1 MSRRDGRGSERR
13 DDRREERR
21 DDRRDGQPEDEQQR
35 RTGEAEA
42 QEGESL
48 TALKGILA
56 KVASLLKPLQLTPDE
71 STRLVEQ
78 LYGSVLEMDL
88 KLAGESDDTRK
99 SSVLAHIQNTVVR
112 RDGDKLV
119 VEYPAQT
126 MPTEAPAGDRS
137 PGRDQPIPGPGPT
150 DPAV

>member
-1 MSRRDGRGSERR
+1 VSRKDRSDGQRRDERR
-13 DDRREERR
+13 DDRR
-21 DDRRDGQPEDEQQR
+21 DDRRDGQPEDDQQR

-56 KVASLLKPLQLTPDE
+56 KVASLLKPLKLTPDE

-119 VEYPAQT
+119 VEFPADT
-126 MPTEAPAGDRS
+126 TPAAAAPSGD
-137 PGRDQPIPGPGPT
+137 
-150 DPAV
+150 

>member
-1 MSRRDGRGSERR
+1 MSRRDRR
-13 DDRREERR
+13 DGERR
-21 DDRRDGQPEDEQQR
+21 DDRRDSQPEDEQQR
-35 RTGEAEA
+35 RAGEADA

-56 KVASLLKPLQLTPDE
+56 KVASLLKPLQLTPEE
-71 STRLVEQ
+71 SIRLVEQ

-88 KLAGESDDTRK
+88 KLASESDDTRK

-119 VEYPAQT
+119 VEYPADAIAAET
-126 MPTEAPAGDRS
+126 TAAEAPSGE
-137 PGRDQPIPGPGPT
+137 
-150 DPAV
+150 